1 MKALDRAPI
10 RVTYPLPGQA
20 RVVFDNPPLNL
31 FDPEVAAALERIVA
45 ELYAREGLRVAV
57 FESAIPDFFMAH
69 LDLFRAADIDFSAR
83 ASTGLPTWPHITTR
97 LENAPFVT
105 IGKVRGRARGIGSE
119 MLLAFDMRF
128 ASRENA
134 VLGQPEMGS
143 AIMPGG
149 GGLERLP
156 LLIGRAR
163 ALEAVIGGDDF
174 DADTAERYGW
184 INRALPDA
192 ELDAF
197 VDRLAARI
205 ASFDSEAIAAAKRIV
220 NGYGGIPRPQD
231 LVSTEQTFFALLE
244 RPASRE
250 RVESLRAR
258 GLNTVGPVELNLGA
272 EIAPEAR

>member
-1 MKALDRAPI
+1 MKTLVQAPI

-20 RVVFDNPPLNL
+20 RIIFDNPPLNL
-31 FDPEVAAALERIVA
+31 FDPEFATTLEQIVA
-45 ELYAREGLRVAV
+45 ELYSREGLRVAV

-69 LDLFRAADIDFSAR
+69 LDLFRAADIDFSVR
-83 ASTGLPTWPHITTR
+83 PTSGLPTWPHITTR

-119 MLLAFDMRF
+119 MVLAFDMRF

-134 VLGQPEMGS
+134 ILGQPEMGS

-163 ALEAVIGGDDF
+163 ALEVAIGGDDF

-184 INRALPDA
+184 VNRALPDA

-205 ASFDSEAIAAAKRIV
+205 ASFDTEAIAATKRII
-220 NGYGGIPRPQD
+220 NRYGGIPRPQD
-231 LVSTEQTFFALLE
+231 LVSTERTFFELLE

-250 RVESLRAR
+250 RVEALRAR
-258 GLNTVGPVELNLGA
+258 GLNTVGPVELNLGT
-272 EIAPEAR
+272 EIGPDAR